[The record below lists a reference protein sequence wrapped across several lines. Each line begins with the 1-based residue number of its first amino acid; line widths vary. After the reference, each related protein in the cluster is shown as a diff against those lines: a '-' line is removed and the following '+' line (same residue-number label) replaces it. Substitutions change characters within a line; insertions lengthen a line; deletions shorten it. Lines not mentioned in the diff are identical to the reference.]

1 MFSGWE
7 GTSERALT
15 QKWTRSHRVSQSVSS
30 QTIKTRLSIVATL
43 SLPALHFQSLS
54 RRRFL
59 RFSAPFLF
67 ASAARAC
74 VRAFV
79 HFIHCVHFVR
89 SFVRSFVHCRSLSFT
104 HSIVAKS
111 WEVLPSVRSFVRS
124 FGVFASLRR
133 VSHWLP
139 FALPPLSAN
148 TVCHFLRAP
157 LFTAPPSSLLRP
169 SLRASVPKPPA
180 CFALHGDATTHAVR
194 VGKQHSD
201 GRQHGDGVKRGMRE
215 HGRQLAACV
224 CGVFIG
230 AGCAP
235 HGVDIC

>member
-30 QTIKTRLSIVATL
+30 QTIKTRQSIVATL
-43 SLPALHFQSLS
+43 SLPTLHFQSLS
-54 RRRFL
+54 RRRLL

-124 FGVFASLRR
+124 ASSLRFAVFR
-133 VSHWLP
+133 IGCLLLCRLSPPTLCATSCVRHSSLRLP
-139 FALPPLSAN
+139 
-148 TVCHFLRAP
+148 
-157 LFTAPPSSLLRP
+157 PPSSVPPSVRP
-169 SLRASVPKPPA
+169 SRSRRLALPCTATQPRTPCALASSIA
-180 CFALHGDATTHAVR
+180 TGDNTVTA
-194 VGKQHSD
+194 
-201 GRQHGDGVKRGMRE
+201 
-215 HGRQLAACV
+215 
-224 CGVFIG
+224 
-230 AGCAP
+230 
-235 HGVDIC
+235 